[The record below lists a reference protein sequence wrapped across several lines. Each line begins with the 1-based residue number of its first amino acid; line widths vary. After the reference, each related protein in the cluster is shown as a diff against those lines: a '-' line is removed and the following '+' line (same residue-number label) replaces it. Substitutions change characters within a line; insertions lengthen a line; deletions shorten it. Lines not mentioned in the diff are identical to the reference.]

1 MLLELSVDTNGQ
13 SKSICSISDDKRQT
27 ISLWRMQDQT
37 CKGSEISAA
46 DIVLD
51 YFMDLEHELG

>member
-1 MLLELSVDTNGQ
+1 MDTNGQ